1 MDERGKKKRRKHGFG
16 EDTQNAVIEH
26 IKNNFNSETSL
37 RGLWNNYQATHE
49 EIPVSESYYKS
60 MFLDSVIT

>member
-16 EDTQNAVIEH
+16 EETKEAVIEH

-37 RGLWNNYQATHE
+37 RGLWNAYQSTHE
-49 EIPVSESYYKS
+49 DSPVSESYYKS
-60 MFLDSVIT
+60 KSL